1 MKDCKKASDSQYRNK
16 VVWNQRAGALSFVN
30 TTGSEQVRIDN
41 YIGSNIALTNV
52 ANVENAANNK
62 QTNVTNDQYSTVK
75 NNNHV
80 YIGGDHREN
89 RIGDSYTLVGIKSK
103 EQVEALKNWQ
113 ESYRE
118 LAKNN
123 SLFMIQRGGQSYPN
137 GKATPF
143 DSTVLMGNPN
153 PTVNQARS
161 VINNDFNPD
170 ELQTEEVKANFKN
183 IEFSPTNGPSASNPI
198 PTIDIATGAGA
209 AGTNTQPGDN
219 LNGFYSA
226 ATEGIMYPP
235 TIGYLNLEEDIKNT
249 QDQRTKIEQQLGTG
263 GKVSTTIFR
272 DKQEVV
278 GAAFNDY
285 PSVRI
290 DWKGRAQPVE
300 VAVGRQTTFTT
311 VGSVPHVEEV
321 ANDSVFPVGTY
332 TIQAGNKFNVTV
344 GSGGV
349 QIKTGGAVDISGTT
363 VKVSGHKINVQSK
376 AGVNIASDEI
386 IELQSPKNISL
397 RSNKQIYIEP
407 GLGVSNNIV
416 VGGGSYTEGEVFV
429 NHITAPVEIQQT
441 EDVTLYGK
449 FNTKHKKD
457 LAIGEVEVGKRW
469 YTVYALPTDD
479 LIKNYDHAHNF
490 KNVPLRLTQSNAD
503 MREIAQKEGINVPGY
518 STSAHSQSH
527 EMRGITKAED
537 VTGAQ
542 PSKVEPGVILPESP
556 QIGVDKD
563 DVINSAGQFIQK
575 PPPVPGVEGIRG
587 LAGMQGRGLGR
598 LAKKV
603 FPGKVSKPIAIDTK
617 TPPLSLTETT
627 IAERQRLL
635 NNMSPQ
641 TRERFYKL
649 TQAEVGSSNQGP
661 EAQQAFMETVVN
673 RAAAYGRSIDS
684 IVTDSE
690 YYQPIKKKSV
700 DDLKDVSSTT
710 AGGYNN
716 MLNQVFKGSNITRG
730 GTHNA
735 SAGVATGVKEGEYNS
750 RSYIDLGG
758 KYKETFYN
766 KTLSKE
772 LRWLG
777 TIYK

>member
-321 ANDSVFPVGTY
+321 ANDSVFPVGNY

-449 FNTKHKKD
+449 FNTKKHHS
-457 LAIGEVEVGKRW
+457 LAIGEVNVAGSWR
-469 YTVYALPTDD
+469 TVYAMPADN

-527 EMRGITKAED
+527 ERGGITKAED
-537 VTGAQ
+537 VTGVQ

>member
-321 ANDSVFPVGTY
+321 ANDSVFPVGNY

-449 FNTKHKKD
+449 FNTKKHHS
-457 LAIGEVEVGKRW
+457 LAIGEVNVAGSWR
-469 YTVYALPTDD
+469 TVYAMPADN

-527 EMRGITKAED
+527 ERGGITKAED
-537 VTGAQ
+537 VTGVQ

-603 FPGKVSKPIAIDTK
+603 LTSDLFQPGSKTKVDKQKHYNYVKKSITNSSLNGYVPADGAKFGIKEGTPDEWANYFTKLATLESSYNTNTVGDIGKFPGNSNGLYQ
-617 TPPLSLTETT
+617 LSPNDAT
-627 IAERQRLL
+627 
-635 NNMSPQ
+635 N
-641 TRERFYKL
+641 YKFL
-649 TQAEVGSSNQGP
+649 DRPYTQAELIDPAYNTNQAIRIHERLVQGDG
-661 EAQQAFMETVVN
+661 VI
-673 RAAAYGRSIDS
+673 AARGRGAARYWSPLRS
-684 IVTDSE
+684 
-690 YYQPIKKKSV
+690 
-700 DDLKDVSSTT
+700 
-710 AGGYNN
+710 
-716 MLNQVFKGSNITRG
+716 G
-730 GTHNA
+730 GTW
-735 SAGVATGVKEGEYNS
+735 Y
-750 RSYIDLGG
+750 R
-758 KYKETFYN
+758 
-766 KTLSKE
+766 
-772 LRWLG
+772 
-777 TIYK
+777 

>member
-1 MKDCKKASDSQYRNK
+1 MKDCKKASNSQYRNK

-30 TTGSEQVRIDN
+30 TTGSEQVRIDSFV
-41 YIGSNIALTNV
+41 GSNIALTNV

-75 NNNHV
+75 GNSHV
-80 YIGGDHREN
+80 YIGGDYREN
-89 RIGDSYTLVGIKSK
+89 LIGDSYTLIGIKSK
-103 EQVEALKNWQ
+103 KQIEALKNWQ

-118 LAKNN
+118 LANRN
-123 SLFMIQRGGQSYPN
+123 SQFMIERGGQSYPN
-137 GKATPF
+137 GVPTQFA
-143 DSTVLMGNPN
+143 SEVWVSNPN
-153 PTVNQARS
+153 PTINQARG
-161 VINNDFNPD
+161 VINNDFAPG
-170 ELQTEEVKANFKN
+170 ELQTEKVKAKFKN
-183 IEFSPTNGPSASNPI
+183 IEFSPTSGPSASNPI
-198 PTIDIATGAGA
+198 PTIDIETGAGA
-209 AGTNTQPGDN
+209 SGTNTLLDGAR
-219 LNGFYSA
+219 STHSIS
-226 ATEGIMYPP
+226 TEGIMYPP
-235 TIGYLNLEEDIKNT
+235 NAQYLNLEEDIKNT

-300 VAVGRQTTFTT
+300 VVVGKQTTFTN
-311 VGSVPHVEEV
+311 VGAVPHVEEV
-321 ANDSVFPVGTY
+321 ANDSVFPVGNY

-429 NHITAPVEIQQT
+429 NHITAPVEIQRT
-441 EDVTLYGK
+441 EEVELYGK
-449 FNTKHKKD
+449 FNTKNHHS
-457 LAIGEVEVGKRW
+457 LAIGEVNVAGSWR
-469 YTVYALPTDD
+469 TVYALPADN

-556 QIGVDKD
+556 QIGVDEEG
-563 DVINSAGQFIQK
+563 VINSAGQFIQK
-575 PPPVPGVEGIRG
+575 PPPVPGSDIASTPGVGGSGSGAASSGSGPPVKRRED
-587 LAGMQGRGLGR
+587 LANLDTATKSKLYE
-598 LAKKV
+598 LA
-603 FPGKVSKPIAIDTK
+603 
-617 TPPLSLTETT
+617 EW
-627 IAERQRLL
+627 
-635 NNMSPQ
+635 
-641 TRERFYKL
+641 
-649 TQAEVGSSNQGP
+649 EVGSLNP
-661 EAQQAFMETVVN
+661 EAKIAWMETVAN
-673 RAAAYGRSIDS
+673 RAAARGVSIDEIIS
-684 IVTDSE
+684 SRGYYAGFYNASPEKLKSRGIPLNQNKSSQWSSYFGRVTEGSNFAYGATDNASDAPGNPLASRIQKGLGSSGKDANKGSFVIIDNE
-690 YYQPIKKKSV
+690 LFYSKTSYEPA
-700 DDLKDVSSTT
+700 LKEL
-710 AGGYNN
+710 GYNPSTAESDFN
-716 MLNQVFKGSNITRG
+716 KAR
-730 GTHNA
+730 
-735 SAGVATGVKEGEYNS
+735 
-750 RSYIDLGG
+750 RSG
-758 KYKETFYN
+758 
-766 KTLSKE
+766 
-772 LRWLG
+772 
-777 TIYK
+777 

>member
-321 ANDSVFPVGTY
+321 ANDSVFPVGNY

-449 FNTKHKKD
+449 FNTKKHHS
-457 LAIGEVEVGKRW
+457 LAIGEVNVAGSWR
-469 YTVYALPTDD
+469 TVYAMPADN

-527 EMRGITKAED
+527 ERGGITKAED
-537 VTGAQ
+537 VTGIQ
-542 PSKVEPGVILPESP
+542 PSSYKPGVTLPESP

-575 PPPVPGVEGIRG
+575 PPPVPGVGGIRG

-598 LAKKV
+598 LAKEV
-603 FPGKVSKPIAIDTK
+603 LPGKVSKPIAIDNTK
-617 TPPLSLTETT
+617 TSPLPLTETT

-684 IVTDSE
+684 IVSDSR
-690 YYQPIKKKSV
+690 YYQPITKTV

-716 MLNQVFKGSNITRG
+716 LLNQVFKGSNTTRG

-735 SAGVATGVKEGEYNS
+735 SADVATGVKKGEWDS

-766 KTLSKE
+766 KTLPKE

>member
-321 ANDSVFPVGTY
+321 ANDSVFPVGNY

-449 FNTKHKKD
+449 FNTKKHHS
-457 LAIGEVEVGKRW
+457 LAIGEVNVAGSWR
-469 YTVYALPTDD
+469 TVYAMPADN

-527 EMRGITKAED
+527 ERGGITKAED
-537 VTGAQ
+537 VTGVQ

-575 PPPVPGVEGIRG
+575 PPPVTEVAGPRGFQGIPFS
-587 LAGMQGRGLGR
+587 AGRGAGKFF
-598 LAKKV
+598 AK
-603 FPGKVSKPIAIDTK
+603 SKEPPPSPPITK
-617 TPPLSLTETT
+617 DGITK
-627 IAERQRLL
+627 RQRLL
-635 NNMSPQ
+635 DNMSPQ
-641 TRERFYKL
+641 TKEKLYKL
-649 TQAEVGSSNQGP
+649 TKEEVDSQGP
-661 EAQQAFMETVVN
+661 LAHQAFMETVVN
-673 RAAAYGRSIDS
+673 RADAEGKSIDKIIS
-684 IVTDSE
+684 DRG
-690 YYQPIKKKSV
+690 YYPSLLKESFKNPIDPKK
-700 DDLKDVSSTT
+700 
-710 AGGYNN
+710 YNTEFN
-716 MLNQVFKGSNITRG
+716 RVYKGSNITKG

-735 SAGVATGVKEGEYNS
+735 SDTVAKSARGGGYNS
-750 RSYIDLGG
+750 NPDSFTDFGQGFPGG
-758 KYKETFYN
+758 VETFYN
-766 KTLSKE
+766 KGTDFSWEKE
-772 LRWLG
+772 WLDTFQEKKKKG
-777 TIYK
+777 TE

>member
-16 VVWNQRAGALSFVN
+16 FVWNQGAAAVSFVN
-30 TTGSEQVRIDN
+30 TTGSEQFRIDHFS
-41 YIGSNIALTNV
+41 GSNIAMTNV
-52 ANVENAANNK
+52 ANVEHAANNK

-113 ESYRE
+113 ESYRK
-118 LAKNN
+118 LAENN
-123 SLFMIQRGGQSYPN
+123 SLFMLQRGGQSYPN
-137 GKATPF
+137 GKTTPF
-143 DSTVLMGNPN
+143 DSAILMGNPN

-170 ELQTEEVKANFKN
+170 ELQTEKVKAKFKN
-183 IEFSPTNGPSASNPI
+183 IKFSPTSGPSATNPI
-198 PTIDIATGAGA
+198 PTIDIVTGAGTS
-209 AGTNTQPGDN
+209 GTNTQPGDN

-363 VKVSGHKINVQSK
+363 VKISGHKINVQSK

-386 IELQSPKNISL
+386 IELLSPKNISL
-397 RSNKQIYIEP
+397 RSNKQIFIEP

-429 NHITAPVEIQQT
+429 NHITAPVEIQRT
-441 EDVTLYGK
+441 EDVELYGK
-449 FNTKHKKD
+449 FNTKKHHS
-457 LAIGEVEVGKRW
+457 LAIGEVSVAGSWR
-469 YTVYALPTDD
+469 TVYALPADN

-518 STSAHSQSH
+518 STSAHTQSH
-527 EMRGITKAED
+527 KRGGITKAED
-537 VTGAQ
+537 VTGTQ
-542 PSKVEPGVILPESP
+542 PSKVEPGVILPETP

-575 PPPVPGVEGIRG
+575 PPPVTEAAGPRGFQGIPFS
-587 LAGMQGRGLGR
+587 AGRGAGKFF
-598 LAKKV
+598 AK
-603 FPGKVSKPIAIDTK
+603 SKEPPPSLPITK
-617 TPPLSLTETT
+617 DGITK
-627 IAERQRLL
+627 RQRLL
-635 NNMSPQ
+635 DNMSPQ
-641 TRERFYKL
+641 TKEKLYKL
-649 TQAEVGSSNQGP
+649 TKEEVGVQGP
-661 EAQQAFMETVVN
+661 RAQQAFMETVVN
-673 RAAAYGRSIDS
+673 RAAAEGKSIDVIIS
-684 IVTDSE
+684 NRV
-690 YYQPIKKKSV
+690 YYPSLLKESFKEPIDPKK
-700 DDLKDVSSTT
+700 
-710 AGGYNN
+710 YNTEFN
-716 MLNQVFKGSNITRG
+716 RVFKGSNITKG

-735 SAGVATGVKEGEYNS
+735 SGTVAKSAKGGRFDSNPDSFTGFGQGT
-750 RSYIDLGG
+750 LGG
-758 KYKETFYN
+758 VETFYN
-766 KTLSKE
+766 KAINFPWEKE
-772 LRWLG
+772 WLD
-777 TIYK
+777 TFEEKQKKDTE

>member
-1 MKDCKKASDSQYRNK
+1 MKDCKKASNSQYRNK
-16 VVWNQRAGALSFVN
+16 FVLNQRAGALSFVN
-30 TTGSEQVRIDN
+30 TTGTEQVRIDHN
-41 YIGSNIALTNV
+41 SGSNIAMTKV
-52 ANVENAANNK
+52 ANVEIAANNK

-118 LAKNN
+118 LANRN
-123 SLFMIQRGGQSYPN
+123 SQFMIERGGQSYPN
-137 GKATPF
+137 GV
-143 DSTVLMGNPN
+143 STQFASEVWVSNPN
-153 PTVNQARS
+153 PTINQAKG
-161 VINNDFNPD
+161 VINNDFDPG
-170 ELQTEEVKANFKN
+170 ELQTEKVKAKFKN
-183 IEFSPTNGPSASNPI
+183 IEFSPTSGPSASNPI
-198 PTIDIATGAGA
+198 PTIDIETGAGA
-209 AGTNTQPGDN
+209 AGTNTLFDGAR
-219 LNGFYSA
+219 STHSMS
-226 ATEGIMYPP
+226 TEGIMYPP
-235 TIGYLNLEEDIKNT
+235 NAQYLNLEEDIKNT
-249 QDQRTKIEQQLGTG
+249 QNQRTKIEQQLGTG

-300 VAVGRQTTFTT
+300 VVVGKQTTFTN
-311 VGSVPHVEEV
+311 VGAVPHVEEV
-321 ANDSVFPVGTY
+321 ANDSVFPVGNY

-429 NHITAPVEIQQT
+429 NHITAPVEIQRT
-441 EDVTLYGK
+441 EEVELYGK
-449 FNTKHKKD
+449 FNTKNHHS
-457 LAIGEVEVGKRW
+457 LAIGEVNVAGSWR
-469 YTVYALPTDD
+469 TVYALPADN

-556 QIGVDKD
+556 QIGVDEEG
-563 DVINSAGQFIQK
+563 VINSAGQFIQK
-575 PPPVPGVEGIRG
+575 PPPVTEVAGPRGFPGIPFTAGRNVGRFFAKGLKPTEKLTNKTAITNRETL
-587 LAGMQGRGLGR
+587 LAGMDD
-598 LAKKV
+598 K
-603 FPGKVSKPIAIDTK
+603 TK
-617 TPPLSLTETT
+617 TQL
-627 IAERQRLL
+627 
-635 NNMSPQ
+635 
-641 TRERFYKL
+641 YKL
-649 TQAEVGSSNQGP
+649 TDAEVGSYSPESQQG
-661 EAQQAFMETVVN
+661 FMETVFN
-673 RAAAYGRSIDS
+673 RAAINAKYDKAGNIISTKGAIKE
-684 IVTDSE
+684 IVTSSA
-690 YYQPIKKKSV
+690 YYQSIREDGGGNVDNLKITNTQNDYSGILNSV
-700 DDLKDVSSTT
+700 V
-710 AGGYNN
+710 A
-716 MLNQVFKGSNITRG
+716 GSNRTRG
-730 GTHNA
+730 ATHNLLLGSKDGDKWNTTYQGA
-735 SAGVATGVKEGEYNS
+735 KGTKVP
-750 RSYIDLGG
+750 IDR
-758 KYKETFYN
+758 EFYYS
-766 KTLSKE
+766 KTNEQEDINE
-772 LRWLG
+772 LLR
-777 TIYK
+777 